1 MNPAERRAAI
11 YAAIFWR
18 RFDSFGNLA
27 MEFRVSVRT
36 IQRDVLLLTLSYPLE
51 TVRGCHGGV
60 KLADWFHPADS
71 YLNLEQIGLLRS
83 IAPTLTGRDRVIL
96 HSILLQ
102 FQPH

>member
-1 MNPAERRAAI
+1 
-11 YAAIFWR
+11 
-18 RFDSFGNLA
+18 

-71 YLNLEQIGLLRS
+71 YLNLEQIGLLRR